1 MKMLMIIIAVMAI
14 PGILL
19 GSTLPAFW
27 YTMRGGIATAAPRY
41 KASIWRRAAWEFHI
55 SILGL
60 FAAGIATIF
69 MTESLKVMVGKPRP
83 DCLARCQP
91 DTNRVADFV
100 VGGIQNAISTGQLVS
115 KAICTGTDHEKINDG
130 FKSFPSGHSSGAA
143 AGLGYLSLF
152 LAGKFGVLSLV
163 TPLTNASTPRS
174 ILGSVTAFAKSHR
187 RTASNDEIDR
197 DVSHPA
203 KLRHALASAS
213 APALSL
219 TMIAWIPYAVAMFV
233 AASRWHDYRHHAADI
248 LFGFAIGS
256 FFAVIAYR
264 FTQLHLARAV
274 GAPVPQPTLDK
285 EWRPVMAEDEE
296 TRLADSTAYRPPTAS
311 TYAGVMARPTKET

>member
-1 MKMLMIIIAVMAI
+1 MFIVAAMAI
-14 PGILL
+14 PGIFL
-19 GSTLPAFW
+19 GSALPAIW
-27 YTMRGGIATAAPRY
+27 YSFRGGIATATPRHR
-41 KASIWRRAAWEFHI
+41 ASIWRRAAWEFHI

-69 MTESLKVMVGKPRP
+69 MTESLKVMIGKPRP
-83 DCLARCQP
+83 DCLARCKP
-91 DTNRVADFV
+91 DLSRLADFV
-100 VGGIQNAISTGQLVS
+100 VGGVQNTVGQVVS
-115 KAICTGTDHEKINDG
+115 KAICTSSDHEKVNDG

-163 TPLTNASTPRS
+163 TPLTNTQTPRS
-174 ILGSVTAFAKSHR
+174 ILGSVTAFA
-187 RTASNDEIDR
+187 TARNHNGRNDEIDR

-233 AASRWHDYRHHAADI
+233 AASRWHDYRHHAVDI

-256 FFAVIAYR
+256 FFALIAYR

-285 EWRPVMAEDEE
+285 EWRPVVADDEE
-296 TRLADSTAYRPPTAS
+296 ARLADSSTAYRPPSAS
-311 TYAGVMARPTKET
+311 TYQMDSLARPKGV